1 MTQLA
6 QRPALTLPKL
16 SFQTSFQLNLFWH
29 VIAKYG
35 DVIPANPSL
44 MSAVDQ
50 KYKLQN
56 AGARVPSVTRLLRK
70 MAYQADDWT
79 IFEAGFRG
87 RTATSIPSPV
97 RPRFANCEAI
107 LRKSMQLEEDSFKS
121 TYARETKQLDRFQE
135 YLTAKWEKHG
145 EFVLTEYSKVTNEN
159 WIPNQIETYLVTGCL
174 TTGVFRR
181 DYLILPYLRNF
192 DQGFCIL
199 LHLLARYLVTN
210 KVVDLLY
217 QHTGP
222 SQDLY
227 LDAIYGL
234 IVNHVLLNITK
245 NWPDFQ
251 APIEPSGGLEYK
263 IFQSLLPYW
272 HDHLNLQ
279 NETFDTFLKRRISED
294 FIPITELP
302 KTD

>member
-1 MTQLA
+1 MTRLA
-6 QRPALTLPKL
+6 QRPARTLPKL
-16 SFQTSFQLNLFWH
+16 VFQTSFQLNLFWH

-35 DVIPANPSL
+35 DVVPANPSL
-44 MSAVDQ
+44 MSTVDQ

-56 AGARVPSVTRLLRK
+56 AGTRTPSVTRLLRE
-70 MAYQADDWT
+70 MAYQADDWA

-87 RTATSIPSPV
+87 RAATSTHTPA
-97 RPRFANCEAI
+97 RARFANYEAI
-107 LRKSMQLEEDSFKS
+107 LRKSMEVEEDSFKS
-121 TYARETKQLDRFQE
+121 KYDRESKELDQFQA
-135 YLTAKWEKHG
+135 YLTEKWEKHG
-145 EFVLTEYSKVTNEN
+145 DFVLTEYSKVTNEN
-159 WIPNQIETYLVTGCL
+159 WVPNEIETYLVTGSL

-181 DYLILPYLRNF
+181 DYLILPYCRNF

-210 KVVDLLY
+210 KVLDLLY

-234 IVNHVLLNITK
+234 IVNNALLHITK

-251 APIEPSGGLEYK
+251 APIEPSGGLEFK

-272 HDHLNLQ
+272 HEHLRRE
-279 NETFDTFLKRRISED
+279 NETFDTFLIRRISED
-294 FIPITELP
+294 FIPVTELS
-302 KTD
+302 KAD